1 MIGNK
6 DKGHRS
12 CIQILPNRKESQ
24 PMPINEQSSEKN
36 IIQIHSTKLYMMKIV
51 VVGSEQNLCYLK
63 LN

>member
-6 DKGHRS
+6 DKGHQS

-24 PMPINEQSSEKN
+24 PMPVNEQSSEKN

-51 VVGSEQNLCYLK
+51 VVGSEQYLCYLK

>member
-6 DKGHRS
+6 DKGHWS
-12 CIQILPNRKESQ
+12 CRQILPNRKESQ

-36 IIQIHSTKLYMMKIV
+36 IIQIHSTKLYMLKIV
-51 VVGSEQNLCYLK
+51 VVGAEQYLWYLK

>member
-36 IIQIHSTKLYMMKIV
+36 IIQIHSTKLFMLKIV
-51 VVGSEQNLCYLK
+51 VVGSEQY
-63 LN
+63 